1 MRVIKKINLYIIK
14 NFLGVFLITFFGS
27 LFILVLQFFLQYI
40 NDLVG
45 KGVGLGVFI
54 ELFFY
59 AGLTLIPLA
68 LPLAI
73 LIGSLM
79 TFGNLGE
86 RLELLAMKAAGISL
100 WKIMQPLIILVAIIS
115 ISGFYFSNNI
125 LPKTQVKMWTL
136 VFSIREKSPELDI
149 PEGVFYTEI
158 PGRNIFIGQKNHR
171 NNTLKDVVIYDF
183 SRGFTNTSIVV
194 ADSGKM
200 SLSVD
205 KTNLLISL
213 YKGETF
219 ETLPSNAKSRNA
231 IIPYRREIFEQK
243 DIIIDFDA
251 NFNLLGAELLE
262 GQYVSKNAA
271 QLQYSIDSIA
281 AKIEVERNK
290 YREEFLR
297 NKYFNSYSGSSSAF
311 AILDS
316 TQQGIDYN
324 YLDVLNTLD
333 NGLQEQVTLSSINRA
348 YTIKNDL
355 VYNQSIINALIFDVR
370 KHSIEWYKKF
380 TLSFACIIFFFI
392 GAPLGAIIRKGGIG
406 LPIVLSIVLFILYY
420 IIDNTGYK
428 MAREG
433 IWAVGMGMWFSSL
446 VLLPLG
452 IFLTYKA
459 VSDAA
464 ILSSEGNLF
473 NPKKW
478 RASLTN
484 ILKRKSNILNK

>member
-1 MRVIKKINLYIIK
+1 MIGIKKIHLYIIK
-14 NFLGVFLITFFGS
+14 SFLGVFLITFFGS

-115 ISGFYFSNNI
+115 LSGFYFSNNI

-158 PGRNIFIGQKNHR
+158 PGRNIFIGQKVR
-171 NNTLKDVVIYDF
+171 NNDTFKDVIIYDF
-183 SRGFTNTSIVV
+183 SRGFSNTSIVV

-200 SLSVD
+200 NFSVD
-205 KTNLLISL
+205 KTSLLIVL

-219 ETLPSNAKSRNA
+219 ETLPNNTASANS
-231 IIPYRREIFEQK
+231 ITPYRREKFEQK
-243 DIIIDFDA
+243 DIVLDFDA
-251 NFNLLGAELLE
+251 NFNLLGSELFDK
-262 GQYVSKNAA
+262 QYVSKNAA
-271 QLQYSIDSIA
+271 QLQESMDSISL
-281 AKIEVERNK
+281 KMENEQNN
-290 YREEFLR
+290 YRAEFLR
-297 NKYFNSYSGSSSAF
+297 NKYFNSYTGSSSAF
-311 AILDS
+311 AIMDS
-316 TQQGIDYN
+316 SVSVANYN
-324 YLDVLNTLD
+324 YDDVF
-333 NGLQEQVTLSSINRA
+333 ESINKETQELIVSSAISRA
-348 YTIKNDL
+348 STLKNDL
-355 VYNQSIINALIFDVR
+355 VYNQSTLNALVSENR
-370 KHSIEWYKKF
+370 KHAIEWYKKF
-380 TLSFACIIFFFI
+380 TLSFACLIFFFI
-392 GAPLGAIIRKGGIG
+392 GAPLGAIIRKGGMG
-406 LPIVLSIVLFILYY
+406 LPIVLSTVLFISYY
-420 IIDNTGYK
+420 IFDNTGYK

-433 IWAVGMGMWFSSL
+433 IWEVAVGMWFSSM

-452 IFLTYKA
+452 MFLTYKA
-459 VSDAA
+459 VTDTVIISIDS
-464 ILSSEGNLF
+464 IVLH
-473 NPKKW
+473 PKKW
-478 RASLTN
+478 FSSIA
-484 ILKRKSNILNK
+484 RKLQKTKNN

>member
-1 MRVIKKINLYIIK
+1 
-14 NFLGVFLITFFGS
+14 LGYFLITFFGS

-59 AGLTLIPLA
+59 AALTLIPLA

-231 IIPYRREIFEQK
+231 VIPYRREIFEQK

-281 AKIEVERNK
+281 AKIEVEKNK

-316 TQQGIDYN
+316 TQQSIDYN

-355 VYNQSIINALIFDVR
+355 VYNQSIINALIFDAR
-370 KHSIEWYKKF
+370 RHSIEWYKKF

-433 IWAVGMGMWFSSL
+433 IWAVGIGMWFSSL

-473 NPKKW
+473 KPKKW
-478 RASLTN
+478 IASLKNTF
-484 ILKRKSNILNK
+484 KSKSNILNK